1 MSSAFKA
8 FLNSPIGPKTTHF
21 WGPVSNWGLVFAS
34 LADTRKPPEMISGN
48 MTGGIFVCVLC
59 TFYQVRMDGTTSE
72 PLPYGNPYLQRRRSA
87 LSVVSLGKVSR
98 IPREERAGGPT
109 VNKDNCH
116 DQPKVACTLIR
127 ELLIWEAHL

>member
-48 MTGGIFVCVLC
+48 MTG
-59 TFYQVRMDGTTSE
+59 VRMDGTTSE